1 LETESFSIIFRGYWA
16 AVYTYR
22 MIFSNR
28 LISRCEHFSKNKL
41 GVFCWVLVAGDGRV
55 DTVSAELHW
64 VAPDFVPEENQCE
77 ALPCMQ
83 TII

>member
-1 LETESFSIIFRGYWA
+1 LWILFKNQIKPRTQG
-16 AVYTYR
+16 VKLH
-22 MIFSNR
+22 SNR
-28 LISRCEHFSKNKL
+28 EHFSKNKF